1 MNKRIIL
8 IFVLFSLFAGVVE
21 AREYFSF
28 SFNSYGD
35 RDYYSLNYNT
45 YDKDSR
51 SSYRISG
58 SDNSYRVSGNL
69 YTLSDSG
76 SHDLYYNY
84 GEYNNRDF
92 SNFRY
97 SYNDYGRR
105 IYRPVGVYRPQA
117 VYRPYSYMN
126 YWLRLI

>member
-1 MNKRIIL
+1 MNKKIIL
-8 IFVLFSLFAGVVE
+8 IFVLFISLFASFVE

-35 RDYYSLNYNT
+35 RDYYNFNYNS
-45 YDKDSR
+45 YESDSR
-51 SSYRISG
+51 VSYRISG
-58 SDNSYRVSGNL
+58 SDNGYRVSSNL

-76 SHDLYYNY
+76 SHSLYYNY

-105 IYRPVGVYRPQA
+105 IYRPVGVYRP
-117 VYRPYSYMN
+117 YSYMN
-126 YWLRLI
+126 Y